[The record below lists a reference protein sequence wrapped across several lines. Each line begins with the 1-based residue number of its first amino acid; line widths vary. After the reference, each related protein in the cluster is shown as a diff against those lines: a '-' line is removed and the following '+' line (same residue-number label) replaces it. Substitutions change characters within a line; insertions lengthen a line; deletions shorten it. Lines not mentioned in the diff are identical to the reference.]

1 MIGSLHVKGF
11 TVFKDAKI
19 TFSPGLNVI
28 IGENGTGKTQLLKL
42 VYTLLATSHE
52 MSRRPTSGDAAHAAF
67 QVHCSDRLF
76 GVFRPEALG
85 HLVHRRVGHATI
97 SMEGISQTGPIGL
110 EVHADGDGSVKV
122 TRTPPSWEATAPV
135 FFPTR
140 ELLSIYPGFV
150 AMYESHILELE
161 ETWRDTCALLGAPL
175 RRVPSLVRM
184 PDRTGR
190 GSSSSNSRS
199 TSGKLLKPL
208 GYDALVAQIAAART
222 LIEPL
227 ESVLGGKLVLDKRG
241 RFYLETADVRQEMP
255 LIAEGHR
262 KVAMLARL
270 IANGSL
276 VPGTTLVW
284 DEPEANLNPRV
295 MKDVAKAIV
304 GLVANG
310 VQVIAATHSLFMMR
324 EFEILLGA
332 AKPEL
337 VARWIGLQPGSDGVG
352 VEQGDSALDLG
363 AVAALDENLAQSD
376 RFLEMEAKR

>member
-1 MIGSLHVKGF
+1 LARHLCAPRRAVASRAQSGSHARPNRPWL
-11 TVFKDAKI
+11 
-19 TFSPGLNVI
+19 LVI
-28 IGENGTGKTQLLKL
+28 EFEVDQWQTAEAAG
-42 VYTLLATSHE
+42 AT
-52 MSRRPTSGDAAHAAF
+52 T
-67 QVHCSDRLF
+67 
-76 GVFRPEALG
+76 
-85 HLVHRRVGHATI
+85 
-97 SMEGISQTGPIGL
+97 
-110 EVHADGDGSVKV
+110 
-122 TRTPPSWEATAPV
+122 PSW
-135 FFPTR
+135 R
-140 ELLSIYPGFV
+140 
-150 AMYESHILELE
+150 
-161 ETWRDTCALLGAPL
+161 RL
-175 RRVPSLVRM
+175 RL
-184 PDRTGR
+184 
-190 GSSSSNSRS
+190 
-199 TSGKLLKPL
+199 
-208 GYDALVAQIAAART
+208 ART

>member
-11 TVFKDAKI
+11 TVFKDAKF

-52 MSRRPTSGDAAHAAF
+52 MSRRPTSGEAARAAF
-67 QVHCSDRLF
+67 EVHVGDRLF
-76 GVFRPEALG
+76 AVFRTEALG
-85 HLVHRRVGHATI
+85 HLVHRRVGHAAVR
-97 SMEGISQTGPIGL
+97 MEGISHTGPIGV
-110 EVHADGDGSVKV
+110 EVHAGGGGSVKV
-122 TRTPPSWEATAPV
+122 TRIPPSWEAITPV

-175 RRVPSLVRM
+175 RRLPRSTVAPGGAAKGAGKRPKRPGGDLASQLTTAQSLV
-184 PDRTGR
+184 
-190 GSSSSNSRS
+190 
-199 TSGKLLKPL
+199 
-208 GYDALVAQIAAART
+208 A
-222 LIEPL
+222 PL
-227 ESVLGGKLVLDKRG
+227 EHILGGSLLLDTSG
-241 RFYLETADVRQEMP
+241 RFYLERGGVRDEMP
-255 LIAEGHR
+255 LLSEGHR

-337 VARWIGLQPGSDGVG
+337 VARWIGLQPGSDGVV